1 MKITLFTIR
10 VTNLEESLKFYQEIL
25 GMKVVNEIKPN
36 ENLHIVFLQGEGEVQ
51 LELIEDKTITILD
64 RIGSIVSIGIYVE
77 SIETMAAFLREKK
90 VPLKRGPLTMP
101 NGTKLLFISDPNG
114 VEIEFIQDKAR
125 D

>member
-1 MKITLFTIR
+1 
-10 VTNLEESLKFYQEIL
+10 
-25 GMKVVNEIKPN
+25 
-36 ENLHIVFLQGEGEVQ
+36 IVFLQGEGEVR

-64 RIGSIVSIGIYVE
+64 RIGSNVSIGIYVE
-77 SIETMAAFLREKK
+77 NIETTKAFLLKKK
-90 VPLKRGPLTMP
+90 VAPMRGPLTMP